1 MLVAFVGLISGYD
14 GGFEFKSG
22 ETYPETVPFTAMRI
36 YLALFG
42 AAMVPLA
49 WYTAKELHFSPR
61 ARHLV
66 TLMVLFGMKSSNSRL
81 RFAHSIL
88 LLDNAWL
95 TISKFILLDS
105 LLLFY
110 TCTTIYTLALFHNQQ
125 YR

>member
-66 TLMVLFGMKSSNSRL
+66 TLMVLFGMRSLDLQLRL
-81 RFAHSIL
+81 QLNPIFRQRLAH
-88 LLDNAWL
+88 
-95 TISKFILLDS
+95 
-105 LLLFY
+105 Y
-110 TCTTIYTLALFHNQQ
+110 QQ
-125 YR
+125 IHPP